1 MNVIVVYQMN
11 SYVLAKLAASL
22 QHHAHEGVQHCCLHH
37 HALTFRCNTIWLQ
50 YWCALQQ
57 TFINFVVELL
67 QQIHTGTVKRRT
79 LRSATNPLF
88 LSNFNAFQMFIESSG
103 LGMKANLN
111 NQPK

>member
-22 QHHAHEGVQHCCLHH
+22 QHHAHEVVQHCCLHH

-67 QQIHTGTVKRRT
+67 QQIQTHRYCK
-79 LRSATNPLF
+79 AENAKI
-88 LSNFNAFQMFIESSG
+88 SNQSFVPFKFQCIS
-103 LGMKANLN
+103 NVH
-111 NQPK
+111 